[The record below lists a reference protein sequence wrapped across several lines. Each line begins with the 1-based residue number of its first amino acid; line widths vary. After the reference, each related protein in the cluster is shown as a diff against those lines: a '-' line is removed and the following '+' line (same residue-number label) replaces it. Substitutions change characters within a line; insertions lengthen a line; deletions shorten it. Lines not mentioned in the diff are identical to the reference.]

1 MFIIPVDL
9 FFLFLQESAM
19 AQTNNKLIVIP
30 PGVVVKDV
38 PGLKDIKTQQD
49 FIKWAEK
56 EENKKYVTNEYF
68 SAIDSTDGMKLY
80 KITDSDYKGYTNDSF
95 YHWITAK
102 HPTFASKLNYGNF
115 SMFKLGVY
123 NDVVSN
129 SHTEIMKK
137 GYELLQQYDEL
148 KIVPNDENAK
158 KLAED
163 MMSDIV
169 ISIADGLTSLTEEER
184 QIAYKEIYD
193 ACANQVNLMQ
203 AKLRASGYPEESP
216 EDANSDTNKKDS
228 KDTNKKTEDKVK
240 GSSGNSGDYTNTY
253 VSYSGT
259 DIVVTAQLC
268 IDNKSTGNIMTMGSL
283 QTLSYSVYDRM
294 EPIHSLGNI
303 NAKDYV
309 HTHRYIAG
317 SMVFA
322 VFDEHWAKR
331 FLEEYRKANN
341 IPSSEKILTDEM
353 PPLNLTISMGN
364 EYGSASR
371 FVLYG
376 VRFFNEGMTVSVNDI
391 YTEHTYQY
399 VALNIDYLENL
410 RNPGESAAKKSTP
423 KQQDDQKTQEQQ
435 PNDGGSPQQEEQN
448 NKHEEKPK
456 DDKLRMNTESSEDII
471 EKTKDA
477 GDTLSKQKKAAL
489 KRLDENYEAEY
500 GAKKALY
507 ETQVGI
513 GEMTKEE
520 MQSALKDIKNKKKEM
535 KREIE
540 DYFNNKQI
548 EEKNS
553 PPEGASDE
561 ELKELER
568 LHDEWQQ
575 SIKNLAKFQYDNR
588 YNGPDK
594 NKYAGKSFD
603 DQMDALKRD
612 GKITTEVYNE
622 YKDLKKKR
630 EDAKKAYT
638 DYRKK
643 VYKKVKS
650 SSK

>member
-1 MFIIPVDL
+1 
-9 FFLFLQESAM
+9 M

-102 HPTFASKLNYGNF
+102 HPAFASKLNYGNF

-123 NDVVSN
+123 NNVVSN

>member
-1 MFIIPVDL
+1 
-9 FFLFLQESAM
+9 M

-612 GKITTEVYNE
+612 GKITAEVYNE

-630 EDAKKAYT
+630 EDTKKAYT

-650 SSK
+650 SSE

>member
-1 MFIIPVDL
+1 
-9 FFLFLQESAM
+9 M

-80 KITDSDYKGYTNDSF
+80 KITNSDYKGYTNDSF

-123 NDVVSN
+123 NNVVSN

-410 RNPGESAAKKSTP
+410 RNPGESAAKKSP
-423 KQQDDQKTQEQQ
+423 PRQQDDQKTQEQQ

-489 KRLDENYEAEY
+489 KRLNENYEAEY

-553 PPEGASDE
+553 SPEGASDE

-650 SSK
+650 SSEQ

>member
-1 MFIIPVDL
+1 
-9 FFLFLQESAM
+9 M

-102 HPTFASKLNYGNF
+102 HPAFASKLNYGNF

-410 RNPGESAAKKSTP
+410 RNPGESATKKSTP

-448 NKHEEKPK
+448 SQQEEKPK

-489 KRLDENYEAEY
+489 KRLNENYEAEY
-500 GAKKALY
+500 EAKKALY

-638 DYRKK
+638 EYRKK
-643 VYKKVKS
+643 VYKNVKLS
-650 SSK
+650 E

>member
-1 MFIIPVDL
+1 
-9 FFLFLQESAM
+9 M

-30 PGVVVKDV
+30 PGVVIKDV
-38 PGLKDIKTQQD
+38 PGLKDVKTQQD

-56 EENKKYVTNEYF
+56 KENKKYVTNEYF

-102 HPTFASKLNYGNF
+102 HPTFASKLDYGNF
-115 SMFKLGVY
+115 NMFKLGVY
-123 NDVVSN
+123 NNVVGD

-148 KIVPNDENAK
+148 KIVPSDENAK

-184 QIAYKEIYD
+184 QIAYKEIYN
-193 ACANQVNLMQ
+193 ACMNQVNLMQ
-203 AKLRASGYPEESP
+203 AKLRASGYPEEDP
-216 EDANSDTNKKDS
+216 EDAKKNNASKKDEQDANKKA
-228 KDTNKKTEDKVK
+228 KEKVK
-240 GSSGNSGDYTNTY
+240 GSSGSEYINTY
-253 VSYSGT
+253 VSYSGA

-294 EPIHSLGNI
+294 EPIHSIGNV

-331 FLEEYRKANN
+331 FLEEYRKVYN
-341 IPSSEKILTDEM
+341 IPSSQKILTDEM

-376 VRFFNEGMTVSVNDI
+376 VRFFNEGMTISVNDI

-410 RNPGESAAKKSTP
+410 RNPGETTSTNNPAAKQEETP
-423 KQQDDQKTQEQQ
+423 KTQEQQ
-435 PNDGGSPQQEEQN
+435 PNEGGSPQEDQEPP
-448 NKHEEKPK
+448 KEEKSK
-456 DDKLRMNTESSEDII
+456 DNKLRMNTESTDDII
-471 EKTKDA
+471 EKTKDT

-489 KRLDENYEAEY
+489 KRLDENYKAEY
-500 GAKKALY
+500 NAKKAMY
-507 ETQVGI
+507 ETQVAI

-520 MQSALKDIKNKKKEM
+520 MESALKEIKNKKKEM

-553 PPEGASDE
+553 PPEGASEE

-575 SIKNLAKFQYDNR
+575 AVKDLAKFQYDNR

-594 NKYAGKSFD
+594 DKYAGMSFE
-603 DQMDALKRD
+603 DQVEALKRD
-612 GKITTEVYNE
+612 GKITTEAYNE
-622 YKDLKKKR
+622 FKTLKKKR
-630 EDAKKAYT
+630 EDTKKAYT
-638 DYRKK
+638 EYRKK
-643 VYKKVKS
+643 VYKNVKLS
-650 SSK
+650 E

>member
-1 MFIIPVDL
+1 
-9 FFLFLQESAM
+9 M

-80 KITDSDYKGYTNDSF
+80 KITNSDYKGYTNDSF

-123 NDVVSN
+123 NNVVSN

-410 RNPGESAAKKSTP
+410 RNPSESAAKKTP
-423 KQQDDQKTQEQQ
+423 PRQQDDQKTQEQQ
-435 PNDGGSPQQEEQN
+435 PNDGGLPQQEEQN

-650 SSK
+650 SSE

>member
-1 MFIIPVDL
+1 
-9 FFLFLQESAM
+9 M

-123 NDVVSN
+123 NNVVSD

-148 KIVPNDENAK
+148 KIVPNDKNAK

-203 AKLRASGYPEESP
+203 AKLRASGYPEEIP
-216 EDANSDTNKKDS
+216 EDADSDTNKKDS

-410 RNPGESAAKKSTP
+410 RNPGESAAKKSP
-423 KQQDDQKTQEQQ
+423 PRQQDDQKTQEQQ

-630 EDAKKAYT
+630 ENAKKAYT

-650 SSK
+650 SSE

>member
-1 MFIIPVDL
+1 
-9 FFLFLQESAM
+9 M

-410 RNPGESAAKKSTP
+410 RNPGESAAKKSP
-423 KQQDDQKTQEQQ
+423 PRQQDDQKTQEQQ

-489 KRLDENYEAEY
+489 KRLNENYEAEY

-612 GKITTEVYNE
+612 GKITAEVYNE

-650 SSK
+650 SSE

>member
-1 MFIIPVDL
+1 
-9 FFLFLQESAM
+9 M

-650 SSK
+650 SSE

>member
-1 MFIIPVDL
+1 
-9 FFLFLQESAM
+9 
-19 AQTNNKLIVIP
+19 
-30 PGVVVKDV
+30 
-38 PGLKDIKTQQD
+38 
-49 FIKWAEK
+49 
-56 EENKKYVTNEYF
+56 
-68 SAIDSTDGMKLY
+68 
-80 KITDSDYKGYTNDSF
+80 
-95 YHWITAK
+95 
-102 HPTFASKLNYGNF
+102 
-115 SMFKLGVY
+115 
-123 NDVVSN
+123 
-129 SHTEIMKK
+129 
-137 GYELLQQYDEL
+137 
-148 KIVPNDENAK
+148 
-158 KLAED
+158 
-163 MMSDIV
+163 
-169 ISIADGLTSLTEEER
+169 
-184 QIAYKEIYD
+184 
-193 ACANQVNLMQ
+193 
-203 AKLRASGYPEESP
+203 
-216 EDANSDTNKKDS
+216 
-228 KDTNKKTEDKVK
+228 
-240 GSSGNSGDYTNTY
+240 
-253 VSYSGT
+253 
-259 DIVVTAQLC
+259 
-268 IDNKSTGNIMTMGSL
+268 MTMGSL
-283 QTLSYSVYDRM
+283 QTLSYAVYDRM

-309 HTHRYIAG
+309 HTHRYTAG

-410 RNPGESAAKKSTP
+410 RNPGESATKKSTP

-448 NKHEEKPK
+448 SQQEEKPK

-477 GDTLSKQKKAAL
+477 GDTLSKQKQAAL
-489 KRLDENYEAEY
+489 KRLDENYKAEY

-594 NKYAGKSFD
+594 NKYAGNYFVD
-603 DQMDALKRD
+603 
-612 GKITTEVYNE
+612 
-622 YKDLKKKR
+622 
-630 EDAKKAYT
+630 
-638 DYRKK
+638 
-643 VYKKVKS
+643 
-650 SSK
+650 

>member
-1 MFIIPVDL
+1 
-9 FFLFLQESAM
+9 M

-123 NDVVSN
+123 NNVVSD

-216 EDANSDTNKKDS
+216 EDTNSDTNKKDS

-650 SSK
+650 SSE

>member
-1 MFIIPVDL
+1 
-9 FFLFLQESAM
+9 M

-622 YKDLKKKR
+622 YKNLKKKR

-650 SSK
+650 SSE

>member
-1 MFIIPVDL
+1 
-9 FFLFLQESAM
+9 M

-435 PNDGGSPQQEEQN
+435 PSDGGSPQQEEQN
-448 NKHEEKPK
+448 NQQEEKPK
-456 DDKLRMNTESSEDII
+456 DNKLRMNTESSEDII

-489 KRLDENYEAEY
+489 KRLNENYEAEY

>member
-1 MFIIPVDL
+1 
-9 FFLFLQESAM
+9 M

-123 NDVVSN
+123 NNVVSN

-410 RNPGESAAKKSTP
+410 RNPGESAAKKSP
-423 KQQDDQKTQEQQ
+423 PRQQDDQKTQEQQ

-489 KRLDENYEAEY
+489 KRLNENYEAEY

-650 SSK
+650 SSE

>member
-1 MFIIPVDL
+1 
-9 FFLFLQESAM
+9 M

-80 KITDSDYKGYTNDSF
+80 KITNSDYKGYTNDSF

-115 SMFKLGVY
+115 SMFKLGGY
-123 NDVVSN
+123 NNVVSN

-410 RNPGESAAKKSTP
+410 RNPGESAAKKSP
-423 KQQDDQKTQEQQ
+423 PRQQDDQKTQEQQ

-489 KRLDENYEAEY
+489 KRLNENYEAEY

-650 SSK
+650 SSE

>member
-1 MFIIPVDL
+1 
-9 FFLFLQESAM
+9 M

-123 NDVVSN
+123 NNVVSN

-148 KIVPNDENAK
+148 KIVPNDKNAK

-410 RNPGESAAKKSTP
+410 RNPGESATKKSTP

-448 NKHEEKPK
+448 SQQKEKPK

-489 KRLDENYEAEY
+489 KRLNENYEAEY

-630 EDAKKAYT
+630 EDSKKAYT

-650 SSK
+650 SSE

>member
-1 MFIIPVDL
+1 
-9 FFLFLQESAM
+9 M

-240 GSSGNSGDYTNTY
+240 GSSGNSGDYANTY

-448 NKHEEKPK
+448 NQQEEKPK
-456 DDKLRMNTESSEDII
+456 DNKLRMNTESSEDII

-650 SSK
+650 SSE

>member
-1 MFIIPVDL
+1 
-9 FFLFLQESAM
+9 M

-216 EDANSDTNKKDS
+216 EDTNSDTNKKDS

>member
-1 MFIIPVDL
+1 
-9 FFLFLQESAM
+9 M

>member
-1 MFIIPVDL
+1 
-9 FFLFLQESAM
+9 M

-115 SMFKLGVY
+115 NMFKLGVY
-123 NDVVSN
+123 NNVVSD

-148 KIVPNDENAK
+148 KIVPNDKNAK

-448 NKHEEKPK
+448 NNHEEKPK

-471 EKTKDA
+471 KKTKDA

>member
-1 MFIIPVDL
+1 
-9 FFLFLQESAM
+9 M

-95 YHWITAK
+95 YHWTTAK
-102 HPTFASKLNYGNF
+102 HPTFGSKLNYGNF
-115 SMFKLGVY
+115 NMFKLGVY
-123 NDVVSN
+123 NNVVSD

-148 KIVPNDENAK
+148 KIVPSNETAQ

-216 EDANSDTNKKDS
+216 EDANNDTNKKDS

-410 RNPGESAAKKSTP
+410 RNPGESAAKKSTH

-489 KRLDENYEAEY
+489 KRLDENYKAEY

-650 SSK
+650 SSE

>member
-1 MFIIPVDL
+1 
-9 FFLFLQESAM
+9 M

-259 DIVVTAQLC
+259 DIVVTAQLS

-410 RNPGESAAKKSTP
+410 RNPGESAAKKSP
-423 KQQDDQKTQEQQ
+423 PRQQDDQKTQEQQ

-489 KRLDENYEAEY
+489 KRLNENYEAEY

-540 DYFNNKQI
+540 EYFNNKQI

-650 SSK
+650 SSE

>member
-1 MFIIPVDL
+1 
-9 FFLFLQESAM
+9 M

-102 HPTFASKLNYGNF
+102 HPAFASKLNYGNF

-203 AKLRASGYPEESP
+203 AKLRASGYPEENP

-489 KRLDENYEAEY
+489 KRLDENYKAEY

-575 SIKNLAKFQYDNR
+575 SIKNLAKFQYNNR

-650 SSK
+650 SSE

>member
-1 MFIIPVDL
+1 
-9 FFLFLQESAM
+9 M

-123 NDVVSN
+123 NNVVSD

-410 RNPGESAAKKSTP
+410 RKPGESAAKKSTP

-650 SSK
+650 SSE

>member
-1 MFIIPVDL
+1 
-9 FFLFLQESAM
+9 M

-148 KIVPNDENAK
+148 KIVPNDKNAK

-630 EDAKKAYT
+630 EDTKKAYT

-650 SSK
+650 SSE

>member
-1 MFIIPVDL
+1 
-9 FFLFLQESAM
+9 M

-410 RNPGESAAKKSTP
+410 RNPGESAAKKSIP

-650 SSK
+650 SSE

>member
-1 MFIIPVDL
+1 
-9 FFLFLQESAM
+9 M

-216 EDANSDTNKKDS
+216 EDTNSDTNKKDS

-240 GSSGNSGDYTNTY
+240 GSSSNSGDYTNTY

>member
-1 MFIIPVDL
+1 
-9 FFLFLQESAM
+9 M

-216 EDANSDTNKKDS
+216 EDANSNTNKKDS

-612 GKITTEVYNE
+612 GKIITEVYNE

-650 SSK
+650 SSE

>member
-1 MFIIPVDL
+1 
-9 FFLFLQESAM
+9 M

-38 PGLKDIKTQQD
+38 PGLKDVKTQQD

-56 EENKKYVTNEYF
+56 KENKKYVTNEYF

-216 EDANSDTNKKDS
+216 EDVNSDTNKKDS

-410 RNPGESAAKKSTP
+410 RNPGKSAAKKSTH

-535 KREIE
+535 KREIK

-650 SSK
+650 SSE

>member
-1 MFIIPVDL
+1 
-9 FFLFLQESAM
+9 M

-38 PGLKDIKTQQD
+38 PGLKDVKTQQD

-56 EENKKYVTNEYF
+56 EENKKYVTNKYF

-123 NDVVSN
+123 NNVVSN

-410 RNPGESAAKKSTP
+410 RNPGESATKKSTP

-650 SSK
+650 SSE

>member
-1 MFIIPVDL
+1 
-9 FFLFLQESAM
+9 M

-115 SMFKLGVY
+115 NMFKLGVY
-123 NDVVSN
+123 NNVVSD

-148 KIVPNDENAK
+148 KIVPNDKNAK

-553 PPEGASDE
+553 PPEGASNE

-630 EDAKKAYT
+630 EDSKKAYT

-650 SSK
+650 SSE

>member
-1 MFIIPVDL
+1 
-9 FFLFLQESAM
+9 M

-410 RNPGESAAKKSTP
+410 RNPGESATKKSTP

-448 NKHEEKPK
+448 SQQEEKPK

-650 SSK
+650 SSE

>member
-1 MFIIPVDL
+1 
-9 FFLFLQESAM
+9 M

-216 EDANSDTNKKDS
+216 EDANSNTNKKDS

-650 SSK
+650 SSE

>member
-1 MFIIPVDL
+1 
-9 FFLFLQESAM
+9 M

-80 KITDSDYKGYTNDSF
+80 KITNSDYKGYTNDSF

-123 NDVVSN
+123 NNVVSN

-410 RNPGESAAKKSTP
+410 RNPGESAAKKSP
-423 KQQDDQKTQEQQ
+423 PRQQDDQKTQEQQ

-489 KRLDENYEAEY
+489 KRLNENYEAEY
-500 GAKKALY
+500 EAKKALY

-630 EDAKKAYT
+630 EDTKKAYT

-650 SSK
+650 SSE

>member
-1 MFIIPVDL
+1 
-9 FFLFLQESAM
+9 M

-630 EDAKKAYT
+630 EDSKKAYT

-650 SSK
+650 SSE

>member
-1 MFIIPVDL
+1 
-9 FFLFLQESAM
+9 M

-123 NDVVSN
+123 NNVVSD

-650 SSK
+650 SSE

>member
-1 MFIIPVDL
+1 
-9 FFLFLQESAM
+9 M

-123 NDVVSN
+123 NNVVSD

-435 PNDGGSPQQEEQN
+435 PNDGGSPEQEEQN

-650 SSK
+650 SSE

>member
-1 MFIIPVDL
+1 
-9 FFLFLQESAM
+9 M

-123 NDVVSN
+123 NNVVSD

-148 KIVPNDENAK
+148 KIVPNNENAK

-193 ACANQVNLMQ
+193 ACANQVNLIQ

-216 EDANSDTNKKDS
+216 EDVNSDTNKKDS

-410 RNPGESAAKKSTP
+410 RNPGESATKKSTP

-650 SSK
+650 SSE